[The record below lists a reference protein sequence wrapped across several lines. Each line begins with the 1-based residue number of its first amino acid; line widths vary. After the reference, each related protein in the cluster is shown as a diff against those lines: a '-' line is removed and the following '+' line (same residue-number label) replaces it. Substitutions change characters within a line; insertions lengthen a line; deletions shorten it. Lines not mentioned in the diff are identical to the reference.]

1 MSITLSCNKFC
12 CAIVP
17 IVRSPWLQ
25 VSRSAKRV
33 GYPAT
38 TERVLLIIRS
48 SHVYR
53 RLQVDLK
60 RSKPEAIVAIVASIV
75 ATTFS
80 IVATIFAIVA
90 TFVKMLKTRGEAI
103 VATFYTIVATFLK

>member
-1 MSITLSCNKFC
+1 M
-12 CAIVP
+12 
-17 IVRSPWLQ
+17 Q
-25 VSRSAKRV
+25 VSRSAKRE
-33 GYPAT
+33 GYPAI
-38 TERVLLIIRS
+38 TESGLFNNRTK
-48 SHVYR
+48 HVYR

-60 RSKPEAIVAIVASIV
+60 RSKPEAIVAIVVSIV

-103 VATFYTIVATFLK
+103 VATFFTIVATFLK

>member
-1 MSITLSCNKFC
+1 MH
-12 CAIVP
+12 IVSNVL

-25 VSRSAKRV
+25 VSRSAKRE
-33 GYPAT
+33 GYPAI
-38 TERVLLIIRS
+38 TEGGLFNNRTK
-48 SHVYR
+48 HVYR

-60 RSKPEAIVAIVASIV
+60 RSKPEAIVAIVVSIV

-103 VATFYTIVATFLK
+103 VATFFTIVATFIK

>member
-1 MSITLSCNKFC
+1 MNLVGRIYQSATIGRIDQNR
-12 CAIVP
+12 A
-17 IVRSPWLQ
+17 
-25 VSRSAKRV
+25 SRIDLNNR
-33 GYPAT
+33 
-38 TERVLLIIRS
+38 TE
-48 SHVYR
+48 HVYR

-60 RSKPEAIVAIVASIV
+60 RSKPEAIVAIVVSIV

-103 VATFYTIVATFLK
+103 VATFFTIVATFLK